1 MQKSCSIDTLC
12 NGQLLLAQRTSGYR
26 VSLDPFLLAYFTP
39 KRTYNS
45 ILDVGSGVGTIA
57 LLLKLYHPLASITA
71 LEQNE
76 ELSEI
81 CRHNSYLNHQ
91 KIDIVCADLQDNPLK
106 TQQFD
111 LVVTNPPFYEKNS
124 HRLSSTRTTTDFET
138 LPLAQWI
145 SLCIARL
152 NHHGTFSIIHLASRL
167 DEILSILNRKLGNIE
182 VIPIYSKKNQPAN
195 RVIVTAKKG
204 SSIALKLSPGIVVHE
219 DSGEY
224 SSIIQKILTGNF
236 VQNKQ

>member
-81 CRHNSYLNHQ
+81 CRHNSY
-91 KIDIVCADLQDNPLK
+91 VATP
-106 TQQFD
+106 
-111 LVVTNPPFYEKNS
+111 
-124 HRLSSTRTTTDFET
+124 STPSF
-138 LPLAQWI
+138 
-145 SLCIARL
+145 
-152 NHHGTFSIIHLASRL
+152 II
-167 DEILSILNRKLGNIE
+167 
-182 VIPIYSKKNQPAN
+182 
-195 RVIVTAKKG
+195 KG
-204 SSIALKLSPGIVVHE
+204 SDPSV
-219 DSGEY
+219 
-224 SSIIQKILTGNF
+224 
-236 VQNKQ
+236 